1 MPPPNDKG
9 VTPPG
14 RGQSVAHNPGGKTP
28 GGGGGKMG
36 NGASATGIQVVVD
49 GETIDLVTV
58 KMLIPELREQVKS
71 KDLHIRDLEEELQEK
86 SQALKEKT
94 ADVARLKAEV
104 HKLRSVLQLKVEESV
119 ASSGKPDILATI
131 VENTATLGPETR
143 AKKQGVSGESPSS
156 NSHGVVEVKH
166 HDKDFR

>member
-1 MPPPNDKG
+1 
-9 VTPPG
+9 
-14 RGQSVAHNPGGKTP
+14 
-28 GGGGGKMG
+28 MG